1 MLKELKKTPIILLG
15 VVFIA
20 IGLNWFLLPHDIASA
35 GVGAIGHLVETA
47 FLIPRSITV
56 WSVNVIMLLL
66 AILLL
71 GKMIFIKAVFGSL
84 LFPLV
89 LDVIPKTPIFY
100 SHLLSLIMGSLLFS
114 TGVYTLY
121 TVGASN
127 GGVTIPPI
135 ILQKFFRIPVS
146 KGLLL
151 TNLIIV
157 WLNYLVFGLQET
169 LYVLFSIVLSSL
181 FLKLLGRIY
190 PITNDLE
197 A

>member
-1 MLKELKKTPIILLG
+1 MLKELKKTSVILIG
-15 VVFIA
+15 VLFIA

-47 FLIPRSITV
+47 FLIPKAITV
-56 WSVNVIMLLL
+56 WVVNITMLTL

-71 GKMIFIKAVFGSL
+71 GKIIFVKAVIGSL
-84 LFPLV
+84 LFPIILEI
-89 LDVIPKTPIFY
+89 IPKTALFY
-100 SHLLSLIMGSLLFS
+100 SQFLSLIVGSLLFS
-114 TGVYTLY
+114 SGVYTLY

-146 KGLLL
+146 RGLLL

-157 WLNYLVFGLQET
+157 WLNYLVFGWRET
-169 LYVLFSIVLSSL
+169 VYVLF
-181 FLKLLGRIY
+181 
-190 PITNDLE
+190 
-197 A
+197 

>member
-1 MLKELKKTPIILLG
+1 MLKELKKTSVILIG
-15 VVFIA
+15 VLFIA

-47 FLIPRSITV
+47 FLIPKAITV
-56 WSVNVIMLLL
+56 WVVNITMLTL

-71 GKMIFIKAVFGSL
+71 GKIIFVKAVIGSL
-84 LFPLV
+84 LFPIILEI
-89 LDVIPKTPIFY
+89 IPKTALFY
-100 SHLLSLIMGSLLFS
+100 SQFLSLIVGSLLFS
-114 TGVYTLY
+114 SGVYTLY

-146 KGLLL
+146 RGLLL

-157 WLNYLVFGLQET
+157 WLNYLVFGWRET
-169 LYVLFSIVLSSL
+169 VYVLFSIVLSSF

-190 PITNDLE
+190 PITKNLE
-197 A
+197 

>member
-1 MLKELKKTPIILLG
+1 
-15 VVFIA
+15 
-20 IGLNWFLLPHDIASA
+20 
-35 GVGAIGHLVETA
+35 
-47 FLIPRSITV
+47 
-56 WSVNVIMLLL
+56 
-66 AILLL
+66 
-71 GKMIFIKAVFGSL
+71 
-84 LFPLV
+84 
-89 LDVIPKTPIFY
+89 
-100 SHLLSLIMGSLLFS
+100 MGSLLFS

-157 WLNYLVFGLQET
+157 WLNYLVFGLRET

>member
-1 MLKELKKTPIILLG
+1 MLKELKKTSVILIG
-15 VVFIA
+15 VLFIA

-47 FLIPRSITV
+47 FLIPKAITV
-56 WSVNVIMLLL
+56 CVVNITMLTL

-71 GKMIFIKAVFGSL
+71 GKIIFVKAVIGSL
-84 LFPLV
+84 LFPIILEI
-89 LDVIPKTPIFY
+89 IPKTALFY
-100 SHLLSLIMGSLLFS
+100 SQFLSLIVGSLLFS
-114 TGVYTLY
+114 SGVYTLY

-146 KGLLL
+146 RGLLL

-157 WLNYLVFGLQET
+157 WLNYLVFGWRET
-169 LYVLFSIVLSSL
+169 VYVLFSIVLSSF

-190 PITNDLE
+190 PITKNLE
-197 A
+197 

>member
-1 MLKELKKTPIILLG
+1 MLKELKKTSVILIG
-15 VVFIA
+15 VLFIT

-47 FLIPRSITV
+47 FLIPKAITV
-56 WSVNVIMLLL
+56 WVVNITMLTL

-71 GKMIFIKAVFGSL
+71 GKIIFVKAVIGSL
-84 LFPLV
+84 LFPIILEI
-89 LDVIPKTPIFY
+89 IPKTALFY
-100 SHLLSLIMGSLLFS
+100 SQFLSLIVGSLLFS
-114 TGVYTLY
+114 SGVYTLY

-146 KGLLL
+146 RGLLL

-157 WLNYLVFGLQET
+157 WLNYLVFGWRET
-169 LYVLFSIVLSSL
+169 VYVLFSIVLSSF

-190 PITNDLE
+190 PITKNLE
-197 A
+197 

>member
-15 VVFIA
+15 VLFIA

-47 FLIPRSITV
+47 FLIPRAITV
-56 WSVNVIMLLL
+56 WTVNLVMLLL

-71 GKMIFIKAVFGSL
+71 GKIIFVKAVVGSL
-84 LFPLV
+84 LFPIILEM
-89 LDVIPKTPIFY
+89 IPKTAMFY
-100 SHLLSLIMGSLLFS
+100 SQFFSLIVGSLLFS

-121 TVGASN
+121 TVEASN

-135 ILQKFFRIPVS
+135 ILQKFFRIPGS
-146 KGLLL
+146 RGLLF

-157 WLNYLVFGLQET
+157 WLNYFVFGWRET
-169 LYVLFSIVLSSL
+169 IYVLFSIVLSSF
-181 FLKLLGRIY
+181 FLKLLGHFY
-190 PITNDLE
+190 PITTNLD
-197 A
+197 